1 VSAAVIADMVS
12 FDGGT
17 RLRQGLLRP
26 DRYRDLEA
34 LPADQPRIVKGGGY
48 SYAAAGFG
56 GGGLV
61 QDSRA
66 FNRILAFDRESGL
79 LDCEAGTP
87 LGRIFELAAPLGWF
101 LPVQPGYPR
110 ITVGGCIAA
119 DVHGKNQFRDGTFRR
134 VVRSLELFH
143 PRHGT
148 VRLGCD
154 EADGAFELTCGG
166 LGLTGQILSARL
178 QLARLVGSAVRVAR
192 RRIDRFE
199 DTLPMLTEQAG
210 RADLLYTWHTF
221 TARGEGFGRGF
232 VYEGRFIPGSPR
244 DDPRPRPVVP
254 IDAHTRRRLGLQLLN
269 RATTGVF
276 NGAYEVWQS
285 VQPQEHETDLFSCLF
300 PVARKVLY
308 FALFGRRG
316 FHEYQMIVP
325 SGAFG
330 DLARALKTY
339 FARNRIPVTLAS
351 CKLFDGSTRYLRFDG
366 AGLCLA
372 LDFPRGATGTRFAVF
387 LDGLV
392 RELRGVPNVVK
403 DSRLPRD
410 VVAACFPGYEPFREA
425 LRAYDPARI
434 YRSEVSERLDL

>member
-1 VSAAVIADMVS
+1 LSAAVIDDMVS

-26 DRYRDLEA
+26 DRYRELEA

-61 QDSRA
+61 QDARA
-66 FNRILAFDRESGL
+66 FNRILAFDPESGL
-79 LDCEAGTP
+79 LECEAGTQ
-87 LGRIFELAAPLGWF
+87 LGKIFELAAPLGWF

-134 VVRSLELFH
+134 VVRSVRLYH

-148 VRLGCD
+148 ILLGCGD
-154 EADGAFELTCGG
+154 PDGAFELTCGG
-166 LGLTGQILSARL
+166 LGLTGHILSARL
-178 QLARLVGSAVRVAR
+178 QLARLAGSRVRVAR

-199 DTLPMLTEQAG
+199 DTLPMLLEHAG
-210 RADLLYTWHTF
+210 QADLLYTWHTF

-232 VYEGRFIPGSPR
+232 LYDGRFIPDSRR
-244 DDPRPRPVVP
+244 DDSSPPSVVS
-254 IDAHTRRRLGLQLLN
+254 IDARTRRRLGLQLLN
-269 RATTGVF
+269 RATTGIF
-276 NGAYEVWQS
+276 NGAYEVWQAAR
-285 VQPQEHETDLFSCLF
+285 PQEHETDLFSFLF

-316 FHEYQMIVP
+316 FHEYQMIVR
-325 SGAFG
+325 GDTFG
-330 DLARALKTY
+330 DLARALKAY
-339 FARNRIPVTLAS
+339 LARHRIPVTLAS
-351 CKLFDGSTRYLRFDG
+351 CKLFAGSTRYVRFDG

-372 LDFPRGATGTRFAVF
+372 LDFPRGEPGTRFAAF
-387 LDGLV
+387 LDGLMC
-392 RELRGVPNVVK
+392 ELRGIPNIVK
-403 DSRLPRD
+403 DSRLPRE
-410 VVAACFPGYEPFREA
+410 VVAACYPDYAAFREA
-425 LRAYDPARI
+425 LRVYDPARI